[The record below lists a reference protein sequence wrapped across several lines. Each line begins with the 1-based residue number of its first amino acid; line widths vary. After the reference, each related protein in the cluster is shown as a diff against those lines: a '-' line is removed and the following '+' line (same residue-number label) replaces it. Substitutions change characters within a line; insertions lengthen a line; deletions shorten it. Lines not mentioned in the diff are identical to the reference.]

1 MAIKKIIKKAKK
13 ATEVKTIDQLR
24 TDLAVKQND
33 LIESKRGH
41 KLGELTN
48 PRVITV
54 TRKEIA
60 RLHTAIRAAEIAQF
74 AFAIQRTVEK
84 GVK

>member
-1 MAIKKIIKKAKK
+1 MAIKKTVKAAKP
-13 ATEVKTIDQLR
+13 AVEVKTIDQLR
-24 TDLAVKQND
+24 IDLALKQND
-33 LIESKRGH
+33 LIEAKRGH

-60 RLHTAIRAAEIAQF
+60 RLHTAIRAAEIA
-74 AFAIQRTVEK
+74 EK
-84 GVK
+84 KENK

>member
-1 MAIKKIIKKAKK
+1 MAIKKTTKIAQK
-13 ATEVKTIDQLR
+13 ATEIKTIDQLQK
-24 TDLAVKQND
+24 DLSVKQND
-33 LIESKRGH
+33 LIEAKRGH

-60 RLHTAIRAAEIAQF
+60 RIQTAIRAAQIAS
-74 AFAIQRTVEK
+74 IKENK
-84 GVK
+84 

>member
-1 MAIKKIIKKAKK
+1 MANDKKTVTKVTKKAV
-13 ATEVKTIDQLR
+13 EVKTIDQLR
-24 TDLAVKQND
+24 VDLALKQND
-33 LIESKRGH
+33 LIEAKRGH

-60 RLHTAIRAAEIAQF
+60 RLHTAIRAAEIA
-74 AFAIQRTVEK
+74 EK
-84 GVK
+84 KENK

>member
-1 MAIKKIIKKAKK
+1 MTNAKKTAKVNKKAV
-13 ATEVKTIDQLR
+13 EVKTLDQLR
-24 TDLAVKQND
+24 KDLLAKQKDLVKA
-33 LIESKRGH
+33 KRGH

-60 RLHTAIRAAEIAQF
+60 RLHTAISLAEIIDKKEA
-74 AFAIQRTVEK
+74 EL
-84 GVK
+84 

>member
-1 MAIKKIIKKAKK
+1 MATKKTTKVTKPAV
-13 ATEVKTIDQLR
+13 ELKTIDQLR
-24 TDLAVKQND
+24 IDLAAKQNN
-33 LIESKRGH
+33 LIEAKRGH

-60 RLHTAIRAAEIAQF
+60 RVHTAIRAAEIA
-74 AFAIQRTVEK
+74 AAKENK
-84 GVK
+84 

>member
-1 MAIKKIIKKAKK
+1 MATTKKTVKATKKAV
-13 ATEVKTIDQLR
+13 EVKTIDQLKI
-24 TDLAVKQND
+24 DLATKRND
-33 LIESKRGH
+33 LVEAKRGH

-60 RLHTAIRAAEIAQF
+60 RLHTAIRAVEIAS
-74 AFAIQRTVEK
+74 AKENK
-84 GVK
+84 

>member
-1 MAIKKIIKKAKK
+1 MADTTKKTVKATKKAV
-13 ATEVKTIDQLR
+13 EVKTIDQLR
-24 TDLAVKQND
+24 IDLVTKRSD
-33 LIESKRGH
+33 LIEAKRGH

-60 RLHTAIRAAEIAQF
+60 RLHTAIRAAEIAS
-74 AFAIQRTVEK
+74 AKEK
-84 GVK
+84 K

>member
-1 MAIKKIIKKAKK
+1 MAIKKVAKATKKAI
-13 ATEVKTIDQLR
+13 EVKTIDQLR
-24 TDLAVKQND
+24 IDLATKQND

>member
-1 MAIKKIIKKAKK
+1 MAIKKIIRPAKK

-24 TDLAVKQND
+24 IDLVTKQND
-33 LIESKRGH
+33 LVESKRGH

-60 RLHTAIRAAEIAQF
+60 RLHTAIRAVEIAS
-74 AFAIQRTVEK
+74 TKENK
-84 GVK
+84 

>member
-1 MAIKKIIKKAKK
+1 MTDTKKTIKTTKKAV
-13 ATEVKTIDQLR
+13 EVKTIDQLKL
-24 TDLAVKQND
+24 DLATKQND
-33 LIESKRGH
+33 ITEAKRGH

-60 RLHTAIRAAEIAQF
+60 RLHTAIRAAEIA
-74 AFAIQRTVEK
+74 AKENK
-84 GVK
+84 

>member
-1 MAIKKIIKKAKK
+1 MAILKKTTK
-13 ATEVKTIDQLR
+13 ATKQATELKTIDQLQ
-24 TDLAVKQND
+24 TELTVKKND
-33 LIESKRGH
+33 LIEAKRGH

-60 RLHTAIRAAEIAQF
+60 RLHTAIRAAEIA
-74 AFAIQRTVEK
+74 ATKENK
-84 GVK
+84 

>member
-1 MAIKKIIKKAKK
+1 MANDKKTVTKVTKNAV
-13 ATEVKTIDQLR
+13 EVKTIDQLR
-24 TDLAVKQND
+24 VDLALKQND
-33 LIESKRGH
+33 LIEAKRGH

-60 RLHTAIRAAEIAQF
+60 RLHTAIRAAEIA
-74 AFAIQRTVEK
+74 EK
-84 GVK
+84 KENK